1 MNNYSDHGKDHS
13 FEDFTILFDFYLFGN
28 KIEKINS
35 ELMLIDE
42 FYFINL
48 EWLQNLKKKF
58 DFKRME
64 DILNLNF
71 HFDQFFELE
80 QASEKDKY
88 ISIFQKLKNDFNYQ
102 LNVTEDDFKSIRI
115 INNQKFEKIEE
126 GYMALQNF
134 AFVSQDIIKHFK
146 SEWIFA

>member
-1 MNNYSDHGKDHS
+1 
-13 FEDFTILFDFYLFGN
+13 
-28 KIEKINS
+28 
-35 ELMLIDE
+35 
-42 FYFINL
+42 
-48 EWLQNLKKKF
+48 
-58 DFKRME
+58 ME

-146 SEWIFA
+146 ANGFLLGCLLKCDVFIGNHNIIFENINKKKNINIVYNVLFMIIMIHLLMNI

>member
-1 MNNYSDHGKDHS
+1 MNNYSDHEKDHS
-13 FEDFTILFDFYLFGN
+13 FEVFTILFDFYLFGN